1 AAKSPRWSVAR
12 RAFPFSLG
20 TRASRT
26 KTPRAGHGAQIRVPR
41 RHSCARRRSPPPR
54 GVENERCVSAMCR
67 GRKEKEEDE
76 VEDRE
81 TNRTKIVGWVERRPR
96 RGRAERA
103 WRRETQQCPRAGRA
117 TLGLARALDLTYGEL
132 FAGLF
137 DIVNLKTALR
147 RSPHERQRHAGLL
160 RRGESRRR
168 LFRRV

>member
-1 AAKSPRWSVAR
+1 
-12 RAFPFSLG
+12 G
-20 TRASRT
+20 TRS
-26 KTPRAGHGAQIRVPR
+26 
-41 RHSCARRRSPPPR
+41 
-54 GVENERCVSAMCR
+54 
-67 GRKEKEEDE
+67 
-76 VEDRE
+76 
-81 TNRTKIVGWVERRPR
+81 VGWVERRPR

-103 WRRETQQCPRAGRA
+103 WRRETQQYPRAGRA

-168 LFRRV
+168 LFRRVLDVVDEERPHVGRHRQGGLRHLARVGSRLPPRREADALLRL